1 MVISIEVSEGFAA
14 GRYNLPP
21 SRVMTKMLLKKGLW
35 GI

>member
-1 MVISIEVSEGFAA
+1 MMISIEVSEGFSA

-21 SRVMTKMLLKKGLW
+21 YRVMTRMLLKKGLW